1 MEKSFEFRNQL
12 VYSLVSSLVFAQD
25 YISIPLTHDDFDII
39 SGAKVSVSMMI
50 PPLILFIVFLEL
62 VIFTL
67 LLNLSAQICVP
78 DNGRLLGENGE
89 FNHEQFQMMMKGKI
103 MRYFRRQLKKA
114 VSLSES
120 EVRLNLVGSL
130 SLQMS

>member
-1 MEKSFEFRNQL
+1 
-12 VYSLVSSLVFAQD
+12 
-25 YISIPLTHDDFDII
+25 LTHDDFDII

-50 PPLILFIVFLEL
+50 PPLNLFIIFLKL

-89 FNHEQFQMMMKGKI
+89 FNHEQFQLMMRGEI

-120 EVRLNLVGSL
+120 EVRFNLVGSL